1 MAGGNPIVC
10 EQSDLSLKSFG
21 HSNDQEQHMH
31 CDYGNHTLT
40 YPPDL
45 PQYWQTAYLLYYTD
59 VDDELAPTAVCSKK
73 HYPER
78 ILVPAVYSPDARPA
92 LYENEVKV
100 TVPAGSVLAYSM
112 RTFHRGTRFK
122 REGGRLG
129 QFVTYAPAGCPWVGI
144 VGWPEQAVYGSF
156 RRWIETATVA
166 ERELLGFPAPG
177 HPYWT
182 EETLD
187 GVAARYP
194 GMDMSPY
201 RTGV

>member
-1 MAGGNPIVC
+1 MTTR
-10 EQSDLSLKSFG
+10 
-21 HSNDQEQHMH
+21 
-31 CDYGNHTLT
+31 NHTLT

-59 VDDELAPTAVCSKK
+59 VDEELAPTAVCSKK

-78 ILVPAVYSPDARPA
+78 ILSPTVYSPDARPA

-112 RTFHRGTRFK
+112 RTFHRGTQFK
-122 REGGRLG
+122 REGGQLG

-156 RRWIETATVA
+156 RRWIETASLD

-201 RTGV
+201 RAGVRPNGTLPKRGD